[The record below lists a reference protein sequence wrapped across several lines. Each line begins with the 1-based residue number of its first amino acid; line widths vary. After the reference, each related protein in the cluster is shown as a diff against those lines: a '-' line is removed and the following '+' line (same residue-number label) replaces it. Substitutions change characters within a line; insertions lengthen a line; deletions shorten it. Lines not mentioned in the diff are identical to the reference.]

1 MEKIIAY
8 LGPEG
13 SFSQQAANEQ
23 QELLSYSCRLE
34 AYPTISSILY
44 AVDRGL
50 VAAGVVPVE
59 NSIEGSVNTTLD
71 ILANELNLYIQRE
84 AVLEIKHYLLSNMNS
99 LDKIHTVMS
108 HPQALAQCRSWLENN
123 LTLAKL
129 IETPS
134 TSDAVCRLSAGGDG
148 LAAIASLKSHVIY
161 QVPILANDIGDYS
174 QNQTRFWVVGK
185 KPCIDENTNKT
196 SLVLS
201 MEKDRPGSLYE
212 ILGEFARNNINLTK
226 IESRPAKKELGNYIF
241 FIDCAAGHLHPGL
254 KEVLKSLRDKTTM
267 LKVLGSYR
275 AADC

>member
-1 MEKIIAY
+1 MEKTIAY

-13 SFSQQAANEQ
+13 SFSQQAAQEQ
-23 QELLSYSCRLE
+23 QELLPYSSSLE
-34 AYPTISSILY
+34 AYPTIASILD

-50 VAAGVVPVE
+50 VESGVVPVE

-71 ILANELNLYIQRE
+71 ILANELNLYIQKE
-84 AVLEIKHYLLSNMNS
+84 AVLEIKHYLLSYTDS

-108 HPQALAQCRSWLENN
+108 HPQALAQCRSFLENN
-123 LTLAKL
+123 LPRIKL

-161 QVPILANDIGDYS
+161 QVPVLASDIGDYS

-185 KPCIDENTNKT
+185 KPCSDGNTNKT

-212 ILGEFARNNINLTK
+212 ILGEFAGHNINLTK

-241 FIDCAAGHLHPGL
+241 FIDCAAGLHHAGL
-254 KEVLKSLRDKTTM
+254 QEVLKSLRYKTTM